1 MEKKQQIINY
11 LQKEIEAKRKS
22 INDFLYCIDTWKEK
36 KEDSD
41 FEFIK
46 SIRSVIQTKI
56 IEVSTLEK
64 TLQQIIKIYEN
75 AEDVEDSED
84 SEDVEDS
91 EDSED
96 VEEYEELLEEDEEDE
111 YF

>member
-22 INDFLYCIDTWKEK
+22 LNDFLYCIDTWKEK

-75 AEDVEDSED
+75 AEDVE
-84 SEDVEDS
+84 
-91 EDSED
+91 
-96 VEEYEELLEEDEEDE
+96 EYEELLEEDEEDE

>member
-75 AEDVEDSED
+75 AEDVE
-84 SEDVEDS
+84 
-91 EDSED
+91 
-96 VEEYEELLEEDEEDE
+96 EYEELLEEDEEDE

>member
-1 MEKKQQIINY
+1 MEKRQQIINY

-22 INDFLYCIDTWKEK
+22 INEFLYCIDAWKEK
-36 KEDSD
+36 KEDAD

-46 SIRSVIQTKI
+46 SIRCVIQTKI

-64 TLQQIIKIYEN
+64 TLQKITKIYEN
-75 AEDVEDSED
+75 IEDVEDA
-84 SEDVEDS
+84 
-91 EDSED
+91 
-96 VEEYEELLEEDEEDE
+96 EDEEDE